1 MRENRRAPRP
11 DQVRFRA
18 MAVGVGLLVATYFL
32 VCLAMVG

>member
-1 MRENRRAPRP
+1 MRANRRAPRP

-18 MAVGVGLLVATYFL
+18 MAVGVGLMVATYFL